1 MKKLSILAM
10 GTLLLFLAA
19 CNSNSQQKNSMENEK
34 DLASNPFMH
43 ASTLPFQ
50 APDFTKIHDSN
61 FEPAFN
67 EGFKEQLA

>member
-10 GTLLLFLAA
+10 GMLLLFLAA
-19 CNSNSQQKNSMENEK
+19 CNSNSERKKSMENAK

-50 APDFTKIHDSN
+50 APDFTKIKDSD
-61 FEPAFN
+61 FAPAFE
-67 EGFKEQLA
+67 EGLKEQI